1 MSKNIKFE
9 LVISPERIFIKLSNS
24 AKIME
29 LAHAQ
34 PKLFDAEHARGIKL
48 QTEKIAFE
56 VRGHTS
62 T

>member
-1 MSKNIKFE
+1 M
-9 LVISPERIFIKLSNS
+9 FIKLSNG

-29 LAHAQ
+29 LAQAQ
-34 PKLFDAEHARGIKL
+34 PKLFDTEHARGRKL